1 MARRYIIHKRQTS
14 IIFFEGLVTS
24 LLIVSFIWNAFKPNI
39 ILSIILFLAIYFGF
53 IALFFVSRTL
63 RYLISTLF
71 SICYGFVVFQLCKK
85 FDLNSEVTGVIAGIL
100 TYFISIYLH
109 KDHFDFLSK
118 SKYVEYDRY

>member
-24 LLIVSFIWNAFKPNI
+24 SLIVGFTWNAFKINI
-39 ILSIILFLAIYFGF
+39 VLSIILFLAIYFGF

-85 FDLNSEVTGVIAGIL
+85 IDLNSEITGVIAGIL
-100 TYFISIYLH
+100 TYFLSIFLH